1 MMHSTKTSNRLI
13 DEKSPYLLQHAY
25 NPVHWL
31 PWSEEAFVKAK
42 QEDKPI
48 FLSIGYSA
56 CHWCHVMAE
65 ESFENQQIADL
76 LNERFV
82 SIKVDREQRPDVDAF
97 YMQACVALQG
107 QGGWPLS
114 AFLMSNRQPFYAGTY
129 YPPGTNAGEEGFY
142 GLLVHIADLWRDQ
155 RSRLAGWADQLFQVL
170 SSPQATKP
178 VHSAQSVVAQLEVTL
193 TRTEDRTHGGLA
205 GAPKFP
211 NAPLWRF
218 LMRRAT
224 QRSKDDPAWQMTRR
238 ALLGMALGG
247 IHDHAGHGFFRYTV
261 DDAWRLPHFE
271 KMLQDNALLA
281 QTYLEASALDP
292 SFSLIARDALD
303 YLCDTLMNEWGGFF
317 SSQDADDPMGEG
329 AYYLWTP
336 NEVQNLLGLQDGAR
350 CCALLGL
357 DASRGIRP
365 EAHAQQTPHCD
376 PKTGCTLPNNT
387 ASGFLPYK
395 TTTYSAEDEAFLSA
409 CLPTLRKARAQRPA
423 PRIILLSPLL
433 GNGLAI
439 AALATAARQ
448 LQAPEYLPA
457 AKRAAAFIE
466 QHMTVDGRLM
476 GSWSA
481 GRASCPAT
489 VDGYAAWVWGLLRL
503 EYAEPKNGWL
513 QKAEAWH
520 AALLSLFQ
528 QEDQSLALTGKDMQ
542 DLPMVQQSIAD
553 DAMPSGTAMCIDNLA
568 MLHQLTGKADYE
580 AARERLLNAVLP
592 YAAQQPTAHAALFSA
607 ACPLT

>member
-1 MMHSTKTSNRLI
+1 MMHSTKISNRLI
-13 DEKSPYLLQHAY
+13 DEQSPYLLQHAH
-25 NPVHWL
+25 NPVNWL
-31 PWSEEAFVKAK
+31 PWGEEAFVMAK

-76 LNERFV
+76 LNEHFV
-82 SIKVDREQRPDVDAF
+82 SIKVDREQRPDVDSF

-114 AFLMSNRQPFYAGTY
+114 AFLMANRQPFYAGTY
-129 YPPGTNAGEEGFY
+129 YPPGTNAGEEGLY
-142 GLLVHIADLWRDQ
+142 GLLVHIADLWRDN
-155 RSRLAGWADQLFQVL
+155 RRRVIGWADQLFEVL
-170 SSPQATKP
+170 SAPQAVKTVK
-178 VHSAQSVVAQLEVTL
+178 SAQSVVAQLEATL
-193 TRTEDRTHGGLA
+193 TRAEDRTNGGLG

-211 NAPLWRF
+211 NAPFWRF
-218 LMRRAT
+218 LMRNAA
-224 QRSKDDPAWQMTRR
+224 QRSKEDPAWQITRR

-247 IHDHAGHGFFRYTV
+247 IHDHVGHGFFRYAV
-261 DDAWRLPHFE
+261 DEAWRLPHFE

-292 SFSLIARDALD
+292 SFALITRDALD
-303 YLCDTLMNEWGGFF
+303 YICGSLINESGGFY
-317 SSQDADDPMGEG
+317 SSQDADDPLGEG

-336 NEVQNLLGLQDGAR
+336 EEVQTLLGLQDGAR

-357 DASRGIRP
+357 DTSRGIRP
-365 EAHAQQTPHCD
+365 AAHGTQMPHCD
-376 PKTGCTLPNNT
+376 PKTGCTIPNK
-387 ASGFLPYK
+387 AAPGFLPYK

-409 CLPTLRKARAQRPA
+409 CLPTLLQARAKRPA
-423 PRIILLSPLL
+423 PRIIALSPLL

-439 AALATAARQ
+439 AALASAARQ
-448 LQAPEYLPA
+448 LQAPEYLQA
-457 AKRAAAFIE
+457 AKRAATFIE

-489 VDGYAAWVWGLLRL
+489 IDGYAAWVWGLLRL
-503 EYAEPKNGWL
+503 EHAEPSSGWL

-528 QEDQSLALTGKDMQ
+528 QADQSLALTGKDIQ
-542 DLPMVQQSIAD
+542 DLPMVQQSTTD
-553 DAMPSGTAMCIDNLA
+553 DAMPSGTAMCIDNFA
-568 MLHQLTGKADYE
+568 MLHELTGKAEYL
-580 AARERLLNAVLP
+580 AARERLLKTVLP
-592 YAAQQPTAHAALFSA
+592 YAAQQPTAHAALLAA
-607 ACPLT
+607 ACPLA